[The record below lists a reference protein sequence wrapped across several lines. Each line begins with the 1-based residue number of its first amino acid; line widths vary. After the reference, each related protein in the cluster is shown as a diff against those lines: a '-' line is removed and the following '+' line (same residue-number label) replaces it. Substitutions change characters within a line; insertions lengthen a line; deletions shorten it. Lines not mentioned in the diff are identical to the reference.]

1 MTVHVPPAVM
11 RGIQARQA
19 IIDQYQHVA
28 DSLKS
33 ELAGFITKQLGVNL
47 EDGDWS
53 EFPNK
58 EFWSMFMDSNP
69 SHSPRSE
76 WSYLRQIAADM
87 KELKVAVAD
96 LRGEPSQA

>member
-47 EDGDWS
+47 EDGDWRLNT
-53 EFPNK
+53 EQGILEHVHGQQPQPLP
-58 EFWSMFMDSNP
+58 EIGVELP
-69 SHSPRSE
+69 
-76 WSYLRQIAADM
+76 AADSSGH
-87 KELKVAVAD
+87 EGTEGSGSGPA
-96 LRGEPSQA
+96 GEPSQA